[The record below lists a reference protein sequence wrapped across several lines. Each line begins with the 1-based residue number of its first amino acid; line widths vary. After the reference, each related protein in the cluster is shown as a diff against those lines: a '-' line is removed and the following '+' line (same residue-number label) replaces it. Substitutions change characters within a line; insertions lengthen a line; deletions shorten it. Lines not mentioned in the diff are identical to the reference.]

1 MTNSS
6 NPIFDLLL
14 GTPNATGQG
23 GPLTADCSKD
33 VAEGILF
40 DDLIQGLLLSENMSA
55 QGEQMLTDG
64 SGNGLMSADGLPGL
78 PVPDTANCAAIG
90 LAASNG
96 ESHGEIG
103 QSLATGAGTEGG
115 AQGTLNS
122 LGVGS
127 EGTADLLAMRM
138 ASGGKGPDTA
148 VSNNNALLAEDAA
161 IAFNS
166 DLRSLLP
173 SEALVGS
180 LHQITNEIPLD
191 IQSGNYEIL
200 RSSVANG
207 TLQLEVVGPED
218 RSSIIKLSLAT
229 SILQEEMSA
238 SGVRQG
244 RADRVRLFSDNSGFD
259 RLEHLISRLNLS
271 EIEIKPADTVLP
283 GDASRQPLLV
293 TIKSDGPG
301 RPAIFSG
308 LLDQSSLRATT
319 GDPALTSGNS
329 SDSTD
334 GVKIVAGESRGD
346 KSQPFMVAT
355 AATPADN
362 RSLRGRQPTS
372 RPATGG
378 ARIGQRP
385 AVLDTGD
392 GLMSVIRSNN
402 APKQAVARPHQWWN
416 NADPFGKFT
425 MSSGSLDAG
434 VDSGTLEYIAGS
446 GRMATESS
454 LSYEKAETRQV
465 RFSLPDN
472 LPSRLGLNGKTI
484 SLKIE
489 PEHLGPARL
498 SLTMY
503 GNKLKAKVM
512 VKTAEAKA
520 MIENSLDILTR
531 QLAKAEIEVDN
542 IEVAIDGD
550 HAEGELPQ
558 RRPYW
563 RRSVPNAATDL
574 KALPSDDAAEQL
586 PAYLQSANTYVGAAG
601 VNLLA

>member
-6 NPIFDLLL
+6 NAIFDLLL

-23 GPLTADCSKD
+23 RPLAANAPDN
-33 VAEGILF
+33 VAGGILF
-40 DDLIQGLLLSENMSA
+40 GDLIQGLLLSENMPA
-55 QGEQMLTDG
+55 QGGQVLADEP
-64 SGNGLMSADGLPGL
+64 GNGLMSADGLPDI
-78 PVPDTANCAAIG
+78 PTPDTADCAATG
-90 LAASNG
+90 LTALDG
-96 ESHGEIG
+96 ESKNEPGRFPVTE
-103 QSLATGAGTEGG
+103 AGIERGVRQ
-115 AQGTLNS
+115 AQDRPA
-122 LGVGS
+122 LGS
-127 EGTADLLAMRM
+127 DETTSSLAMRM
-138 ASGGKGPDTA
+138 ASSRVDPDTVA
-148 VSNNNALLAEDAA
+148 SDNNARPISNSVA
-161 IAFNS
+161 AFNS

-180 LHQITNEIPLD
+180 IRQITNEIPLD

-207 TLQLEVVGPED
+207 TLQLEVVGPKD
-218 RSSIIKLSLAT
+218 RSSTIKLSIAT
-229 SILQEEMSA
+229 SILQENVLA

-244 RADRVRLFSDNSGFD
+244 AFDRVRLFGDDSGFSK
-259 RLEHLISRLNLS
+259 LEHLISRLNLS
-271 EIEIKPADTVLP
+271 EIEIKPAEVPLS
-283 GDASRQPLLV
+283 GNASCQPLLV
-293 TIKSDGPG
+293 TIRSDGPG
-301 RPAIFSG
+301 RPAVFSG
-308 LLDQSSLRATT
+308 LLDQSGLRATA
-319 GDPALTSGNS
+319 GDLELTSGNS
-329 SDSTD
+329 PDRTDS
-334 GVKIVAGESRGD
+334 VKIVVGESRGD
-346 KSQPFMVAT
+346 KSQPFIVGT
-355 AATPADN
+355 AAVPAD
-362 RSLRGRQPTS
+362 S
-372 RPATGG
+372 RPRRGGRPSSRAATGG
-378 ARIGQRP
+378 AHIGQSP
-385 AVLDTGD
+385 AVPDTGD
-392 GLMSVIRSNN
+392 GFMSVVRSNGS
-402 APKQAVARPHQWWN
+402 PKQAAARPHQWRS

-425 MSSGSLDAG
+425 LLSGSFNAG
-434 VDSGTLEYIAGS
+434 ADSGTLEYIAGS
-446 GRMATESS
+446 GRVATESS
-454 LSYEKAETRQV
+454 LSYEKAETRPV

-472 LPSRLGLNGKTI
+472 LSSRLGLNGKTI

-563 RRSVPNAATDL
+563 LRPVPTAATDL
-574 KALPSDDAAEQL
+574 KALSSDDAAEQL
-586 PAYLQSANTYVGAAG
+586 PAYLQSANTYVGATG